1 MPTEVISVRADDG
14 TSLAMGAYVGVGGG
28 PVALVVHG
36 IASHM
41 GWYHGLAEELQGQ
54 GVTVYMPDRRGVM
67 LSGGTPG
74 HANNWTTLVRDLFR
88 VAEEIERRHPGRP
101 MHAIGISLGGVITLG
116 CSILHPGL
124 FRSQIL
130 LSPAL
135 AASVRFPLLR
145 RIEIFWRALS
155 APSKLYDLP
164 FGVKDLTDNFD
175 WQTAL
180 FEESKRNQVSA
191 RFLLETLRM
200 QRFVCRQIKHVDPPI
215 LALFGERD
223 LVVDNQTSIDILA
236 KAGSPCVRVEVFE
249 SMSHIIAA
257 SVPKQELISRLLS
270 WLRDDWGSAKQR
282 ITILK
287 TLLVKRDD
295 HVMFSPLA
303 SKKDGTEEAR

>member
-1 MPTEVISVRADDG
+1 MPAQIISVAADDG
-14 TSLAMGAYVGVGGG
+14 TSLAVGAYPGVRGG

-41 GWYHGLAEELQGQ
+41 GWYHGLAEALQAE
-54 GVTVYMPDRRGVM
+54 GVSVYMPDRRGVM
-67 LSGGTPG
+67 LSEGTPG
-74 HANNWTTLVRDLFR
+74 HTNHWKTLAEDLSR

-101 MHAIGISLGGVITLG
+101 MHAIGISLGGVITLA
-116 CSILHPGL
+116 CSILLPGL

-135 AASVRFPLLR
+135 AASIRLPLLR

-164 FGVKDLTDNFD
+164 FGVKDLTDNLD

-200 QRFVCRQIKHVDPPI
+200 QRFVRKQITHVDPPI

-223 LVVDNQTSIDILA
+223 LVVDNQTSIGILA
-236 KAGSPCVRVEVFE
+236 KAGSSCVRVEVFE

-257 SVPKQELISRLLS
+257 SVPKQEMVARLLS
-270 WLRDDWGSAKQR
+270 WLQGDWGSAKER
-282 ITILK
+282 FTVLK

-295 HVMFSPLA
+295 HVIFTPLA
-303 SKKDGTEEAR
+303 SKKDGTEQAR

>member
-1 MPTEVISVRADDG
+1 MPMEIISVRTADG
-14 TSLAMGAYVGVGGG
+14 TSLAVGAYLGVREG
-28 PVALVVHG
+28 PVALVAHG

-41 GWYHGLAEELQGQ
+41 GWYHGLAEALQAE
-54 GVTVYMPDRRGVM
+54 GVTVYMPDRRGVA
-67 LSGGTPG
+67 LSEGIPG
-74 HANNWTTLVRDLFR
+74 HTNHWKTLAEDLFR
-88 VAEEIERRHPGRP
+88 VAEEIERRHLGRP
-101 MHAIGISLGGVITLG
+101 MHAIGISLGGVITLA
-116 CSILHPGL
+116 CSILHPGI

-135 AASVRFPLLR
+135 AASIRFPLLR

-164 FGVKDLTDNFD
+164 FGVKDLTDNLD

-180 FEESKRNQVSA
+180 FEESKRSQVSA

-200 QRFVCRQIKHVDPPI
+200 QRFVRKQIKYVEPPI

-223 LVVDNQTSIDILA
+223 LVVDNQASIDILA
-236 KAGSPCVRVEVFE
+236 KVGSPCVRVEVFE

-257 SVPKQELISRLLS
+257 SLPKQELIARLLS
-270 WLRDDWGSAKQR
+270 WLRGDWGSAKER
-282 ITILK
+282 FTVLK

-295 HVMFSPLA
+295 HVMFTPLA